1 MTVSVHDG
9 FDANYSP
16 STASTASDPTIDV
29 TITVTA
35 APVVV
40 RPPSTP
46 PPAREEEE
54 TITPESSGGGS
65 GSGGGGGGVGAPLNR
80 PPSFTEGAA
89 TSRSVAENAVVGE
102 YFGAPLA
109 ATDPDGDTL
118 TYTLGGADSRFFNV
132 NPITG
137 RLRVKVPLDY
147 ETNSSH
153 SVVVRVADGRGA
165 AAFIAVTVAVVNVGL
180 EGMVGRYDTDDN
192 EAIDRDEAIAAVV
205 DYFDGVISKEEAIAV
220 ITVYFAG

>member
-1 MTVSVHDG
+1 MSVHDG
-9 FDANYSP
+9 FDPGYNP
-16 STASTASDPTIDV
+16 STAPDDTIAV

-54 TITPESSGGGS
+54 TITLESSGGGS
-65 GSGGGGGGVGAPLNR
+65 GSGGASGGGGVGAPLNR
-80 PPSFTEGAA
+80 PPSFAEGAS
-89 TSRSVAENAVVGE
+89 TTRSVAENAVVGE
-102 YFGAPLA
+102 YFGVPLA

-118 TYTLGGADSRFFNV
+118 TYTLGGAGSQLVNV
-132 NPITG
+132 HPATG
-137 RLRVKVPLDY
+137 QLRVKAPLDY

-153 SVVVRVADGRGA
+153 SLVVRVADGRGA
-165 AAFIAVTVAVVNVGL
+165 AASIVVTVAVVNVGL
-180 EGMVGRYDTDDN
+180 EGMLGRYDTDDN
-192 EAIDRDEAIAAVV
+192 GAIGRDEAIAAVV
-205 DYFDGVISKEEAIAV
+205 DYFDDVISKEEAIAV